1 MPLQLIKSFMN
12 RNTIFTYFLLLIFI
26 FLPKAGESQVF
37 NEQVFKLSKVYSSI
51 ISFYVDSVNEDVIV
65 EHAIIEMLKKL
76 DPHSVYVNKDEVKEM
91 NEPLQ
96 GNFEGIGI
104 QFNLLND
111 TILVISPISG
121 GPAEKVGIRAGDR
134 IIKINSE
141 NVAGVSI
148 TNTTVRSRLMGEKG
162 TKVNVSIIRR
172 GSSQL
177 LDFTITRDKIP
188 IYSLDAAYMVDKN
201 TGYIRLN
208 RFSSTT
214 TKEFLE
220 ALANLKKEKVKNLV
234 LDLRDNGGGYLQE
247 AIFLADHFFDTR
259 KLLVY
264 TEGIKSPKMEYF
276 STDRGEFKTGRL
288 IVLINEGSASASEIV
303 AGAIQDWDRGL
314 VMGRRSF
321 GKGLVQRPVNLP
333 DGSMLRLTV
342 ARYFT
347 PTGRLIQKPYDDD
360 FTGYARDLSD
370 RMKNG
375 EYFSSDKIQFPDSLR
390 FSTLVNKRSVF
401 GGGGIMPDVF
411 IPLDTANYTSFYRDI
426 VRKGTFN
433 MFILNYVDQ
442 NRDKLKAEYPG
453 FSKFKN
459 QFELTPEI
467 FSELLE
473 YAKKNGIEP
482 APEDIEKSKML
493 ISVQLKGLIARDLW
507 NTSEYFEIVNES
519 DETFKTAIKIISN
532 QSMYEQYIQKK

>member
-1 MPLQLIKSFMN
+1 MN
-12 RNTIFTYFLLLIFI
+12 KNTLYRYFLLLAIL
-26 FLPKAGESQVF
+26 FLPLTGKSQVF

-51 ISFYVDSVNEDVIV
+51 ISYYVDSVNEDVIV
-65 EHAIIEMLKKL
+65 EHAIVEMLKKL

-121 GPAEKVGIRAGDR
+121 GPAEKVGMRAGDR
-134 IIKINSE
+134 IIKIDSE
-141 NVAGVSI
+141 IVAGVSI
-148 TNTTVRSRLMGEKG
+148 TNTSVRDRLMGEKG
-162 TKVNVSIIRR
+162 TKVNVSVKRK
-172 GSSQL
+172 GYSEF

-214 TKEFLE
+214 TREFLS
-220 ALANLKKEKVKNLV
+220 ALENLKKEKVKNLI

-276 STDRGEFKTGRL
+276 STDRGEFKTGKL

-375 EYFSSDKIQFPDSLR
+375 EYFSADKIQFPDSLKY
-390 FSTLVNKRSVF
+390 STLVNKRSVF

-411 IPLDTANYTSFYRDI
+411 IPLDTTNYTGFYRDI

-433 MFILNYVDQ
+433 MFVLNYVDQ
-442 NRDKLKAEYPG
+442 NREKLKAEYSG
-453 FSKFKN
+453 FSKFRN

-467 FSELLE
+467 FGELLE
-473 YAKKNGIEP
+473 FAKKDGIEP
-482 APEDIEKSKML
+482 LPEELEKSEKL

-507 NTSEYFEIVNES
+507 DTSEYFEIVNES
-519 DETFKTAIKIISN
+519 DETFKTAVKIISN
-532 QSMYEQYIQKK
+532 QNLYDQYILKQ

>member
-1 MPLQLIKSFMN
+1 MIKRF
-12 RNTIFTYFLLLIFI
+12 FLSHILSILFIFI
-26 FLPKAGESQVF
+26 PLVTGAQVF

-51 ISFYVDSVNEDVIV
+51 ISYYVDSVNEDVIV
-65 EHAIIEMLKKL
+65 EHAIVEMLKKL
-76 DPHSVYVNKDEVKEM
+76 DPHSVYVTKEEVKEM

-121 GPAEKVGIRAGDR
+121 GPAEKVGVRAGDR
-134 IIKINSE
+134 IVKINSE
-141 NVAGVSI
+141 NFTGPGI
-148 TNTTVRSRLMGEKG
+148 TNKMVRDNLMGEKG
-162 TKVNVSIIRR
+162 TKVNVSVKRR
-172 GSSQL
+172 GTASL
-177 LDFTITRDKIP
+177 LEFTITRDKIP
-188 IYSLDAAYMVDKN
+188 IYSLDAAYMVDRN

-214 TKEFLE
+214 TREFLD
-220 ALANLKKEKVKNLV
+220 ALAKLKKEKVKNLV

-247 AIFLADHFFDTR
+247 AIFLADHFFDSR

-264 TEGIKSPKMEYF
+264 TEGLKSPKMEYY
-276 STDRGEFKTGRL
+276 STDRGQFKDGRV
-288 IVLINEGSASASEIV
+288 IVLLNEGSASASEIL

-314 VMGRRSF
+314 VIGRRSF

-360 FTGYARDLSD
+360 FTGYTQDLSN

-375 EYFSSDKIQFPDSLR
+375 EYFSADKIQFPDSLK

-411 IPLDTANYTSFYRDI
+411 VPLDTMNYSSFYRDI
-426 VRKGTFN
+426 VRRGTFN
-433 MFILNYVDQ
+433 RFVLNYVDQ
-442 NRDKLKAEYPG
+442 NRESLKAKYPD
-453 FSKFKN
+453 FQRFKSDFN
-459 QFELTPEI
+459 MTTDMVDQLIDFARKDSIDSMDEDFENSRELIAIQF
-467 FSELLE
+467 
-473 YAKKNGIEP
+473 
-482 APEDIEKSKML
+482 
-493 ISVQLKGLIARDLW
+493 KGLIARDLW
-507 NTSEYFEIVNES
+507 DTSEYFEIVNQS
-519 DETFKTAIKIISN
+519 DQSFQTALKIISN
-532 QSMYEQYIQKK
+532 QGLYDQYMKK